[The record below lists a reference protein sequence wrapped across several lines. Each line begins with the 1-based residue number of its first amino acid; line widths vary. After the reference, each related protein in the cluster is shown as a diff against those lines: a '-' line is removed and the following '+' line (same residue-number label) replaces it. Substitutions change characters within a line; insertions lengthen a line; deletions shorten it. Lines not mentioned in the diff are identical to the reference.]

1 MKIMQL
7 FLAALVTGCISTPCT
22 GQQRLTCKVNMEYR
36 RYCFEGKDTT
46 IWSVHKAAVEC
57 PEAALESQFVPVFD
71 TVKTWK
77 TIRYDRL
84 DVRTSSPED
93 VYAQLM
99 LMFEMQQAKNP
110 NLWADP
116 AQLLIPLF
124 WDNYFDNAH
133 NLSGQAFIAKNPGG
147 RNYSVAVQFGQ
158 ISKYDVI
165 QKEKII
171 GSPWPEMNPGGTIY
185 YNEDGQEI
193 LRLIYGKG

>member
-1 MKIMQL
+1 MRITQL
-7 FLAALVTGCISTPCT
+7 LFAVAIVGGLSTPCT

-46 IWSVHKAAVEC
+46 VWYLHKSAIDC
-57 PEAALESQFVPVFD
+57 PEAAMESQLVPVFD

-77 TIRYDRL
+77 TIRYYRIDIRS
-84 DVRTSSPED
+84 VTPED
-93 VYAQLM
+93 VYAQFM

-110 NLWADP
+110 SLWADP
-116 AQLLIPLF
+116 ALLRIPLF

-133 NLSGQAFIAKNPGG
+133 NLSGQAFIAKNQSGKH
-147 RNYSVAVQFGQ
+147 YSVAVHFGQ

-185 YNEDGQEI
+185 YDEDGREI
-193 LRLIYGKG
+193 LRIIYGR